1 MKKLL
6 NITLFTFLSMITI
19 SFSSAQ
25 DVSEQAKLALKNG
38 NSKALS
44 DLFTANIDLAV
55 EDVDDVFSKS
65 QAEQILKKFFEKNKP
80 TSFTIVHEGKSKQD
94 IEYKIGDL
102 ETSGGKFR
110 VTINMK
116 NVSGKMFIHQ
126 LRIE

>member
-1 MKKLL
+1 MLL
-6 NITLFTFLSMITI
+6 GLFVCGSLLS
-19 SFSSAQ
+19 FAQ
-25 DVSEQAKLALKNG
+25 DTSEQAKLALKNG

-44 DLFTANIDLAV
+44 ELFTSNVDLAV

-80 TSFTIVHEGKSKQD
+80 TAFKIVHEGKSRQD

-102 ETSGGKFR
+102 ETSGGSYR

-116 NVSGKMFIHQ
+116 SVSGKMYIHQ